1 MMDNVI
7 IEEIDSNDIPESELS
22 EFIQV
27 TYEIKITII

>member
-1 MMDNVI
+1 MENVI

-27 TYEIKITII
+27 EHLIIKI

>member
-1 MMDNVI
+1 MENVI

-27 TYEIKITII
+27 ERFKMKILF

>member
-1 MMDNVI
+1 MENVI

-27 TYEIKITII
+27 EHFMMNI